1 MWSRRERVNP
11 QVLARRRQDAATAIA
26 ALTAGD
32 ARLGRV
38 IASIG
43 DFRPIIMPNPFVALI
58 GSILQQQVSMS
69 SAAATFKRLK
79 ALCPRQRLTPAALQ
93 ALTPETLRAAG
104 LSRQKAQYVHN
115 VAAAFAAGHLSGAKL
130 RKMTD
135 DEVIAATTA
144 LKGIGR
150 WTAEMLLMFC
160 LERPDVWPV
169 DDLGLKKGV
178 RAFLGTTELPAVAAM
193 NALAEKWRPY
203 RTYATWYLWRLQE
216 GPAMPGLAV

>member
-1 MWSRRERVNP
+1 MWSRRESVNP
-11 QVLARRRQDAATAIA
+11 QVLARRRRDAAAAIA
-26 ALTAGD
+26 ALTACD
-32 ARLGRV
+32 ARLARV
-38 IASIG
+38 IATIG
-43 DFRPIIMPNPFVALI
+43 DFRPIITPKPFVALV

-79 ALCPRQRLTPAALQ
+79 ALCLRQRLAPAAVL
-93 ALTPETLRAAG
+93 ALPPEALRAAG

-115 VAAAFAAGHLSGAKL
+115 VAAAFVAGQLSGAKL
-130 RKMTD
+130 RRMTD
-135 DEVIAATTA
+135 EDVIAATTA

-150 WTAEMLLMFC
+150 WTAEMLLIFC

-178 RAFLGTTELPAVAAM
+178 RAFLGTTELPVVATM
-193 NALAEKWRPY
+193 NALAEAWRPY